1 MFGKLILTENKTD
14 EEIIDRHI
22 RIASLCVAGAN

>member
-14 EEIIDRHI
+14 EEIFVQHI
-22 RIASLCVAGAN
+22 YHAAVCVAGAN